1 MEYDQLYMEYKLPEG
16 TNYTQ
21 VQQDLDSIQNYLA
34 TRPEVLH
41 VTASTGGT
49 PSRYNL
55 VRSIATPS
63 LSYGELII
71 DFASPRALVD
81 NMEEIQSELNERFP
95 DAYIKLKRYNLM
107 YKKFPIE
114 AQFSGPDPAV
124 LHQLADSARAIML
137 RSGKVRLITTDWEP
151 KVPVLV
157 VDYNQPNAR
166 RIGLSR
172 SEVGTSLLSAAGG
185 IPVGSFYDGRY
196 EQQLLVK
203 CVDKDGRP
211 LESLDEA
218 TVFNALPSLKAIAT
232 EETVRKLLMGKL
244 DKDELLTA
252 ALQTTPLKQ
261 VSDGI
266 RVEWEDPVVIRW
278 NGQRAQRVQASPM
291 PGVGTEAARKA
302 VAEEIEAL
310 PLPPGYSLQWIGE
323 KNASDQSM
331 KYLFKNFPMAIV
343 LMIAILIM
351 LFGDYK
357 IPVIIFCCIP
367 MILIGVIPAVLIS
380 GKTFGFVAIV
390 GVLGLIGMMIKNGIV
405 LMDEIQLQ
413 IAGGK
418 EPRRA
423 LVDSALSRLRPVMMA
438 SLTTVLGM
446 IPLLPDAMFGSMAAT
461 IMGGLLMGTVITLVI
476 IPVLYALFFKI
487 K

>member
-1 MEYDQLYMEYKLPEG
+1 ME
-16 TNYTQ
+16 
-21 VQQDLDSIQNYLA
+21 
-34 TRPEVLH
+34 
-41 VTASTGGT
+41 
-49 PSRYNL
+49 
-55 VRSIATPS
+55 
-63 LSYGELII
+63 
-71 DFASPRALVD
+71 
-81 NMEEIQSELNERFP
+81 
-95 DAYIKLKRYNLM
+95 
-107 YKKFPIE
+107 
-114 AQFSGPDPAV
+114 
-124 LHQLADSARAIML
+124 
-137 RSGKVRLITTDWEP
+137 RSGRVRLITTDWEP

-157 VDYNQPNAR
+157 VDYNQPVAR

-172 SEVGTSLLSAAGG
+172 SEVGTSLLSATGG
-185 IPVGSFYDGRY
+185 IPVGSFYDGLH
-196 EQQLLVK
+196 EQQIWVK

-218 TVFNALPSLKAIAT
+218 TVFSTLPSLSAVVS
-232 EETVRKLLMGKL
+232 EETIRKLLMGKL
-244 DKDELLTA
+244 DKEELLTS

-261 VSDGI
+261 VSDGVH
-266 RVEWEDPVVIRW
+266 VEWEDPVVIRW

-291 PGVGTEAARKA
+291 PGVGTEAARSA
-302 VAEEIEAL
+302 VAKEIEAL
-310 PLPPGYSLQWIGE
+310 PLPAGYSLQWIGE

-405 LMDEIQLQ
+405 LVDEIKLQ
-413 IAGGK
+413 ISGGK

-446 IPLLPDAMFGSMAAT
+446 LPLLPDAMFGSMAAT

-476 IPVLYALFFKI
+476 IPVLYALFFRI